1 MCSLGKLAVLQ
12 VDSPVQP
19 AGFVSVPV
27 PALDPDPVPATVPE
41 EVCCSS
47 LLFLLDILSDRV
59 FLVDSGASLSVFPGP
74 GSTSSDGVRLHT
86 ADGSLMYCSGT
97 RITPLYF
104 SCGSDSRFYSW
115 NFQLALVSVPL
126 LGADFLQ
133 HFNLL
138 VDVKGHWLV
147 HAKCLESIVIQPAP
161 DPSASRS
168 SPPSFQT
175 LSPPTVLPPPSHH
188 LLTKLGPTVHAKPR
202 RLDPEKLAAAKVE
215 FFTMEKAGIIRRS
228 SSHWSS
234 PLHMVKKK
242 DRGWRPCGDYRRLN
256 NVTVPDRYPLPN
268 IADFT
273 S

>member
-1 MCSLGKLAVLQ
+1 MCSLGKLAVRQ

-161 DPSASRS
+161 DPVLLCLLS
-168 SPPSFQT
+168 
-175 LSPPTVLPPPSHH
+175 LSPQCIQKFLSKFPDLISSNSFTTSKPPPYHQ
-188 LLTKLGPTVHAKPR
+188 T
-202 RLDPEKLAAAKVE
+202 
-215 FFTMEKAGIIRRS
+215 
-228 SSHWSS
+228 WSY
-234 PLHMVKKK
+234 
-242 DRGWRPCGDYRRLN
+242 GAC
-256 NVTVPDRYPLPN
+256 
-268 IADFT
+268 
-273 S
+273 